1 MVVMPQDNG
10 ARCKPFFGSGM
21 VFGLTAPL
29 LPRFAA
35 FLGSD
40 IMSACQNPESACVA
54 RPGDT
59 VAHAVSGS
67 AVSVESNPVAA
78 HLPGE

>member
-1 MVVMPQDNG
+1 MPQDNG

-21 VFGLTAPL
+21 VFGLTAL
-29 LPRFAA
+29 FSPRFAA

-40 IMSACQNPESACVA
+40 IMVACHGPESDGVA
-54 RPGDT
+54 RPGDA
-59 VAHAVSGS
+59 VVHAVPGG
-67 AVSVESNPVAA
+67 AASVETKPVAA